1 MKDEKPKSKKPKS
14 PTTQHH
20 LLISEVKQD
29 TIVMKDGTLRA
40 VLMVSSINF
49 ALKNEDEQNAII
61 SSYISFL
68 NSLDHPLQIVVQSRK
83 LQIKPYMDRLLEQE
97 KQQTNELLR
106 TQIADYRS
114 FVTELVSLGEIMSK
128 QFYVVVPYDP
138 RSNKNKGFFARL
150 GEVVNPVSAVKI
162 KGEKFTKRKYDLEM
176 RVRQIEGGLASMG
189 LTSVRLDTQSLIELF
204 FSTYNTD
211 IALTQELGNMKDL
224 RVERT
229 N

>member
-1 MKDEKPKSKKPKS
+1 MKNEKTAKKKNAMTP
-14 PTTQHH
+14 TQHH
-20 LLISEVKQD
+20 LLMSEVRQD
-29 TIVMKDGTLRA
+29 RVVMKDGTLRA

-114 FVTELVSLGEIMSK
+114 FVTELVSLGEIMS
-128 QFYVVVPYDP
+128 
-138 RSNKNKGFFARL
+138 
-150 GEVVNPVSAVKI
+150 
-162 KGEKFTKRKYDLEM
+162 
-176 RVRQIEGGLASMG
+176 
-189 LTSVRLDTQSLIELF
+189 
-204 FSTYNTD
+204 
-211 IALTQELGNMKDL
+211 
-224 RVERT
+224 
-229 N
+229 